1 MKFNYNQ
8 VKPSKV
14 VGEEK
19 DKSSSELS
27 RHGLESSSERLANSS
42 SLLFKR
48 QLSYLESNLKLPT
61 KNAENET
68 NTSVAKSRK
77 KLFIFVALSLVF
89 VAIISI
95 TVGGASE
102 GEWFTADDN
111 DLKINESNSG
121 NVSPKGK

>member
-27 RHGLESSSERLANSS
+27 GHGLESSSERLANSS

-68 NTSVAKSRK
+68 NKSRK
-77 KLFIFVALSLVF
+77 KLFIYVALSLVF
-89 VAIISI
+89 VAIVSI
-95 TVGGASE
+95 TVGGAFE

-111 DLKINESNSG
+111 NLKINESHSG